1 MGLSSS
7 TSYLTFKKFTKITIL
22 ERHYVAFNF
31 LIKSIGCYTKE
42 SKAA

>member
-7 TSYLTFKKFTKITIL
+7 IAYLIFKKFTKITIL

-31 LIKSIGCYTKE
+31 LIKSTACYTKE